1 MGNNQHK
8 HTNQLFD
15 DENVDDYSVLNYLLE
30 HVRGISPSS
39 LTPEFAFDDGTE
51 IE

>member
-1 MGNNQHK
+1 MNTQNK
-8 HTNQLFD
+8 HHFL
-15 DENVDDYSVLNYLLE
+15 EEEHLDDYSVLNYLLE

-39 LTPEFAFDDGTE
+39 LTPEYAFDDGTE